1 MMRFND
7 INGVRSLS
15 IWTIPL
21 IQSFLTKNTVY
32 FSEWDEMELDWY
44 SLKILSHF
52 FNRMGSGQNPIS
64 LFPGMVY
71 SSSVQ
76 LSLY

>member
-1 MMRFND
+1 MRFKNIFSVMMRFND

-32 FSEWDEMELDWY
+32 FSEWDEMELDW
-44 SLKILSHF
+44 
-52 FNRMGSGQNPIS
+52 
-64 LFPGMVY
+64 
-71 SSSVQ
+71 
-76 LSLY
+76 